1 MTEHNFNSMRTAMV
15 ESQLRTSDVNDPR
28 VIDVMGSVAREAFL
42 PNDRQ
47 ALAYI
52 DRPVK
57 LTESRWLNP
66 PLATGRLLTAASV
79 EPQDNVLLVGAA
91 TGYTAALLS
100 QLSASVVAV
109 EDDEALTP
117 RAKAVLAGYG
127 NVRLVAGPPSEGV
140 EQYGPYS
147 LIMIDGAVEEIPA
160 ALIKQLAD
168 GGRLV
173 AAVLDRGVARLAIG
187 RKSGEAFGMT
197 HFADCE
203 SVPLPG
209 FEKPKSF
216 TF

>member
-1 MTEHNFNSMRTAMV
+1 MV

-28 VIDVMGSVAREAFL
+28 VIAAMENVAREAFL

-57 LTESRWLNP
+57 LAENRWLNP
-66 PLATGRLLTAASV
+66 PLATGRLLTAAAI
-79 EPQDNVLLVGAA
+79 EPQDNVLLIGAA

-109 EDDEALTP
+109 EDDEALLP
-117 RAKAVLAGYG
+117 RAKAVLAGYA
-127 NVRLVAGPPSEGV
+127 NVKLIAGAPNEGA
-140 EQYGPYS
+140 EEYGPYT
-147 LIMIDGAVEEIPA
+147 LIVIDGAVEEIPLR
-160 ALIKQLAD
+160 LIKQLAD

-173 AAVLDRGVARLAIG
+173 VAVLDRGVARLTIG
-187 RKSGEAFGMT
+187 RKSGDAFGMI